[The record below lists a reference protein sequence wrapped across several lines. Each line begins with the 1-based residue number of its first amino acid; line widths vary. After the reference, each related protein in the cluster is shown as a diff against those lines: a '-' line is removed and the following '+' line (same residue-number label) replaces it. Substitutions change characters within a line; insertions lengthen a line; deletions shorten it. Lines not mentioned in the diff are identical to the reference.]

1 MASGVDRNEVYY
13 KTLVTYEDVV
23 YKVAEDREL
32 TLDILM
38 PVRFEHDEI
47 PVVFFVH
54 GGSFVEGDKMDLTDG
69 VRRYVV
75 EEILAEGYAIISL
88 NYRYLDEDTHFP
100 SNIVDVKDAI
110 RYITSV
116 SEDYNFD
123 VNNFGLWGSGAGAYL
138 ALTAAYSPS
147 GLFYGDY
154 NLREFP
160 CDVNYVIDMAGV
172 TNIATV
178 RDIQSMNPEELAE
191 AQAELDRFYGLGMNI
206 YTLSEDDYEEM
217 AQYDPISYVSDDT
230 IPTYIIHGLMDEQVN
245 INQSDVLETKLIEY
259 DIVYTYYK
267 VYGGDSDLND
277 LAESERDNISGQIV
291 YFIKT
296 YYQE

>member
-1 MASGVDRNEVYY
+1 
-13 KTLVTYEDVV
+13 
-23 YKVAEDREL
+23 
-32 TLDILM
+32 
-38 PVRFEHDEI
+38 
-47 PVVFFVH
+47 
-54 GGSFVEGDKMDLTDG
+54 
-69 VRRYVV
+69 
-75 EEILAEGYAIISL
+75 
-88 NYRYLDEDTHFP
+88 
-100 SNIVDVKDAI
+100 
-110 RYITSV
+110 
-116 SEDYNFD
+116 
-123 VNNFGLWGSGAGAYL
+123 
-138 ALTAAYSPS
+138 
-147 GLFYGDY
+147 
-154 NLREFP
+154 
-160 CDVNYVIDMAGV
+160 MAGV